1 MDRTYSIVVSRT
13 FVLAFVS
20 NELLPKRIVFI
31 KTDSERSRRMVL
43 IFYDGAQDSTSF
55 NKTRETVKKIVRS

>member
-1 MDRTYSIVVSRT
+1 MDRAYSIVVSRT

-31 KTDSERSRRMVL
+31 KTGSERSRRMVL
-43 IFYDGAQDSTSF
+43 IFYDGAQDSSSF

>member
-1 MDRTYSIVVSRT
+1 MDRTYPIVVSKT